1 MQGSQK
7 NTKSGILCKM
17 GQQAVKANTAQN
29 MEFVT
34 PNSPAVLLQRPVES
48 GSYPSHEAD
57 SQQCR
62 YQGRAGMLGCSGLS
76 RTLTMRAFVS
86 HFNTGSLGLLTETV

>member
-29 MEFVT
+29 TEFVT
-34 PNSPAVLLQRPVES
+34 PNSPAVLLQRPLES
-48 GSYPSHEAD
+48 GSSPSHEAD

-62 YQGRAGMLGCSGLS
+62 YQGRARQQECSGAAGRL
-76 RTLTMRAFVS
+76 V
-86 HFNTGSLGLLTETV
+86 H